1 MWTSPANATMSPT
14 IELVLRR
21 FLQGCSVISSA
32 SICSRTMY
40 GYDREPLYLFGRT
53 PLSRAESLINDIY
66 HLRKIDQ
73 PLLLIDLS
81 SDVFGQGNEPAL
93 AISWARKV
101 ISVAP
106 Q

>member
-1 MWTSPANATMSPT
+1 M
-14 IELVLRR
+14 
-21 FLQGCSVISSA
+21 QGCSVISSA
-32 SICSRTMY
+32 SVWSCTMY
-40 GYDREPLYLFGRT
+40 GYDREAPYIFGRT

-66 HLRKIDQ
+66 HLCKIDQ